1 MLQNPD
7 ASCPLCERPLDEHH
21 WSKVIEKTQLEYED
35 TQGQFWVVREQI
47 AVSDR
52 EIQVLRQEYREI
64 DQKLSGYDSLRE
76 KRGQLAAQLEA
87 TSDVQQQLLQIIS
100 EKQHLENS
108 LETGDYAPEKQIEI
122 QQLDQ
127 YLQQLN
133 YSEQDHVLAR
143 SEVDNLRWAEIKQ
156 GRIKDALKRQA
167 QLIARKPELAANIAQ
182 LQLQLQQGQTDSDCA
197 KEIAILEQQIAEIGY
212 SSEQH
217 NYLRQGVRQG
227 QGWQFFRSFS

>member
-1 MLQNPD
+1 MQAHQRDYERLLAELEQKLQMLQNPD

-21 WSKVIEKTQLEYED
+21 WSKVIEKTQSEYED
-35 TQGQFWVVREQI
+35 TQGQFWVVREQL

-64 DQKLSGYDSLRE
+64 SQKLSGYDSLRE
-76 KRGQLAAQLEA
+76 QRGQLAAQLEA

-100 EKQHLENS
+100 EKEHLELS

-143 SEVDNLRWAEIKQ
+143 SDVDKLRWAEIKQ
-156 GRIKDALKRQA
+156 GQIKDALKRQA
-167 QLIARKPELAANIAQ
+167 QLIAKKPELTANIAQ
-182 LQLQLQQGQTDSDCA
+182 LQLQLNQ
-197 KEIAILEQQIAEIGY
+197 
-212 SSEQH
+212 
-217 NYLRQGVRQG
+217 
-227 QGWQFFRSFS
+227 